1 MLSLYFLSPLQATG
15 GEITLSAV
23 GDIML
28 DGSARPTLQKLGYA
42 FPFAATRAILKDSHI
57 VIGNLEAP
65 ITRRGT
71 EFTDKRFRFRAPP
84 EAAGALRDAGF
95 SIVTLANNHILDYG
109 SQGLLDTKQHL
120 KENRILCAGAGEN
133 LASARAPA
141 VVESS
146 GKRIAFLAYSL
157 TYPEDF
163 FAGQARHGTAPGYAH
178 LVAEDIKAAR
188 RKADHVVVSFH
199 WGQELAAAPKPY
211 QVKIARLAIDSGA
224 DVVLGHH
231 PHVLQG
237 VERYRNGVIFYSLG
251 NFTFGSSSPT
261 SDRSIIARITLDQ
274 GVSSVEVVPL
284 NVLNREIKYQ
294 PVVLTG
300 GQGKRL
306 IARLNSLSKGM
317 NAVFT
322 ESGGKFVL
330 ADITPQMSF
339 ARH

>member
-1 MLSLYFLSPLQATG
+1 MLA
-15 GEITLSAV
+15 
-23 GDIML
+23 
-28 DGSARPTLQKLGYA
+28 GSARPVLQKLGYT
-42 FPFAATRAILKDSHI
+42 FPFAATKSILKSSHLA
-57 VIGNLEAP
+57 VGNLEAP

-84 EAAGALRDAGF
+84 EAAAALRDAGF

-109 SQGLLDTKQHL
+109 SQGLLDTRQHL
-120 KENRILCAGAGEN
+120 KENGIMHTGAGEN
-133 LASARAPA
+133 LASARVPA
-141 VVESS
+141 IIASG

-163 FAGQARHGTAPGYAH
+163 FADRTRHGTAPGYAR
-178 LVAEDIKAAR
+178 LVADDIKEAK

-199 WGQELAAAPKPY
+199 WGQELAVTPKPY
-211 QVKIARLAIDSGA
+211 QIKTARMAIDAGA

-251 NFTFGSSSPT
+251 NFAFGSSSRT
-261 SDRSIIARITLDQ
+261 SDRSIIARITLDR

-284 NVLNREIKYQ
+284 NVLNRETKYQ
-294 PVVLTG
+294 PAILTG
-300 GQGKRL
+300 EQGKKL
-306 IARLNSLSKGM
+306 IARLNYLSKGM

-322 ESGGKFVL
+322 ESDGKFLL
-330 ADITPQMSF
+330 AGTSAQMSF
-339 ARH
+339 AGR